1 MANQKNNSN
10 FFSNVSEITNQ
21 YYKDRF
27 YKYINEKSD
36 ILDFGCGSGKLL
48 SLINCNYK
56 IGVENNKFSQKKL
69 KKQNLNYTSRI
80 EQIKKKFDTIFAL
93 SVIDHLQNPSESLGK
108 LKNKLKKNGYIIII
122 IRHDNLKQ
130 DFSNSSYREHLYSW
144 SLLSFNNLLNKIGL
158 KVYEKGII
166 KITLPP
172 KFMALKKIFGANFLL
187 FISKIYFYINLRD
200 KRLYFICK
208 KK

>member
-80 EQIKKKFDTIFAL
+80 EQIKKKI
-93 SVIDHLQNPSESLGK
+93 
-108 LKNKLKKNGYIIII
+108 
-122 IRHDNLKQ
+122 
-130 DFSNSSYREHLYSW
+130 
-144 SLLSFNNLLNKIGL
+144 
-158 KVYEKGII
+158 
-166 KITLPP
+166 
-172 KFMALKKIFGANFLL
+172 
-187 FISKIYFYINLRD
+187 
-200 KRLYFICK
+200 
-208 KK
+208 